1 MSEELS
7 TGEWAAPE
15 FMEFWR
21 EEVRKRAEARLAECP
36 TAKQALEIREPEK
49 AAEALFLITQKKKTK
64 KAIAEKLGIAN
75 ADLWRLERH
84 HSGTLAS
91 FFEKKRPELAVR
103 YLQLAESVADVLQE
117 KVTQILGDPD
127 ELAKT
132 GIEKLAITLGVI
144 NDKALNLAGMA
155 TVKIEH
161 VKGAS
166 IEDAMKA
173 IEEAKAKISN
183 QMREGAIEAEV
194 IA

>member
-7 TGEWAAPE
+7 TGWAAQE
-15 FMEFWR
+15 SMEFWR
-21 EEVRKRAEARLAECP
+21 DEVKKRAEARLAECP
-36 TAKQALEIREPEK
+36 TAKQALEIKAPEK
-49 AAEALFLITQKKKTK
+49 AAQALFLITEGRKTK
-64 KAIAEKLGIAN
+64 KAIAEELDISN

-84 HSGTLAS
+84 HSGTLAQY
-91 FFEKKRPELAVR
+91 FERKRPELAAR

-117 KVTQILGDPD
+117 KVTQILSDPE
-127 ELAKT
+127 ELSKT

-144 NDKALNLAGMA
+144 NDKAMSLAGMA
-155 TVKIEH
+155 TIKIEH

-173 IEEAKAKISN
+173 IEEARAKVSD
-183 QMREGAIEAEV
+183 QMREGAIEVEV